1 MGITEVLRR
10 IWLFSA
16 NKIKSSESFS
26 KQPTQLIIKLNSSLR
41 HIIVT
46 LFLMHSVLKQTQIS
60 LALTNTPKGLNHTIS
75 GCYFQGNTEFR
86 FSEYVVHFDK
96 LLVLNKTSHI
106 LSNKTSIFA
115 TLLYQIF

>member
-1 MGITEVLRR
+1 MKMKRLGITEILRR
-10 IWLFSA
+10 NWLFSA
-16 NKIKSSESFS
+16 NKIKGSESFS
-26 KQPTQLIIKLNSSLR
+26 KQPTQLIIELNSSLR

-86 FSEYVVHFDK
+86 FSEYVVHFDEF
-96 LLVLNKTSHI
+96 LVFNKTSYVHTI
-106 LSNKTSIFA
+106 
-115 TLLYQIF
+115 